1 MIRWN
6 ALHRGHASI
15 VVLILILCA
24 IPIMGAIGQAPSAA
38 HMEARQ
44 IATPSAAAAA
54 SPAGSPATI
63 MERDVSVTDS
73 VTINLTDGGFDPSSV
88 QATNGHDLHVTLVN
102 TGTRR
107 HAFQIERLSV
117 DVSLAPG
124 ERQSISIVSPPLGTF
139 RVDSNAPGDEQFS
152 GTLIFYI

>member
-15 VVLILILCA
+15 VVLILILFA
-24 IPIMGAIGQAPSAA
+24 IPIMGAIGQASSAA

-44 IATPSAAAAA
+44 IATPSASAAA
-54 SPAGSPATI
+54 SPAGSATAI
-63 MERDVSVTDS
+63 IERGVSVTDS
-73 VTINLTDGGFDPSSV
+73 VTINLTDGGYDPSSV

-124 ERQSISIVSPPLGTF
+124 ERQAISIVSPPLGTF
-139 RVDSNAPGDEQFS
+139 RVDSDAPGDEQFS

>member
-1 MIRWN
+1 M
-6 ALHRGHASI
+6 
-15 VVLILILCA
+15 VVLILILFA
-24 IPIMGAIGQAPSAA
+24 IPIMGAISQASSAA

-44 IATPSAAAAA
+44 IATPSASAAASAAA
-54 SPAGSPATI
+54 SPAGSPTAI
-63 MERDVSVTDS
+63 IERDVSATYS
-73 VTINLTDGGFDPSSV
+73 VTINLTDGGYDPSSV

-124 ERQSISIVSPPLGTF
+124 ERQAISIVSPPLGTF
-139 RVDSNAPGDEQFS
+139 RVDSDAPGDEQFS